1 LCDWDKLREATKDHH
16 DKLECKKLFAVLSL
30 SNMTVGDAIANVFV
44 IEAILR
50 DKDFSINDFF
60 DLYIENPS
68 KMYKAVVSDRTK
80 FKTVWNETEL
90 TQPKELQEEINKAI
104 ASVTNGKAFVRP
116 SGTEDILRLYSE
128 AATVE
133 EVDKLAQ

>member
-1 LCDWDKLREATKDHH
+1 VPTGVKNAHPVVQKYTIGANDEPNGHGTIVCDWDKLKEATKDYH
-16 DKLECKKLFAVLSL
+16 DKLECQKLFAVLSL

-50 DKDFSINDFF
+50 DKDFSHNDFF

-80 FKTVWNETEL
+80 FKTVWNET
-90 TQPKELQEEINKAI
+90 
-104 ASVTNGKAFVRP
+104 
-116 SGTEDILRLYSE
+116 
-128 AATVE
+128 
-133 EVDKLAQ
+133 